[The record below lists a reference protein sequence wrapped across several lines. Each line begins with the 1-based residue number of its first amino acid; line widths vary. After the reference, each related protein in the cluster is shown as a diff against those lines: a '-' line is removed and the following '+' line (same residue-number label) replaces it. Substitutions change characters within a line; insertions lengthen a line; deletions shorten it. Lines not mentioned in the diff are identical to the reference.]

1 MRPFHSRK
9 QSNRRWRLMI
19 AIAAVGLGL
28 SLEAQSPPPVRGTIA
43 LEGTMKKFYRAANVL
58 VVTTID
64 GVEHV
69 YRFAKDLVVH
79 GGEDSGI
86 DALEGLR
93 EGSTVVVHYTVEGQ
107 QPTAHEVDRF
117 GAGGLDTTE
126 GVVTGIDRRRLQITV
141 RYDNG
146 TKETFALTERAA
158 TEAAVKDAVAGDIR
172 VVIYYSNEEGK
183 KVAHFFRQTAK
194 S

>member
-1 MRPFHSRK
+1 MKPFHSRK
-9 QSNRRWRLMI
+9 QSNRRWRLMM
-19 AIAAVGLGL
+19 AIVAVGLGL

-126 GVVTGIDRRRLQITV
+126 GVVIRIDRRRLQITV

-146 TKETFALTERAA
+146 TTETFALTERAA
-158 TEAAVKDAVAGDIR
+158 TEAAVKNAVAGDVR
-172 VVIYYSNEEGK
+172 VVIYYSNEEGN

-194 S
+194 P

>member
-1 MRPFHSRK
+1 MT
-9 QSNRRWRLMI
+9 

-79 GGEDSGI
+79 GGEESGI

-172 VVIYYSNEEGK
+172 VVIYYSNEEGN